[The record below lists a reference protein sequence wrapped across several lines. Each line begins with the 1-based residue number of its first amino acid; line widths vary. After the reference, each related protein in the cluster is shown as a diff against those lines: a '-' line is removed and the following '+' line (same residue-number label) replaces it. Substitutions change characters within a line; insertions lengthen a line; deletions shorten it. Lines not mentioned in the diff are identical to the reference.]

1 MMTKKLLLLFC
12 CLVWISSVN
21 AQYDGTNIL
30 TFLSAVPDNLENR
43 ESLISYVD
51 YRAMEAA
58 REGAATYQTWD
69 EFMDSEEMIEE
80 GLFMAA
86 LTGISSGPDFVSRMF
101 GGGEL
106 WEETVGFDFFDIDR
120 ALSFGTL
127 PTHADVLGGE
137 FDTEAIATA
146 FTARD
151 FTSESLGE
159 FDLWCSAD
167 GCDKGVE
174 IDVQNRN
181 AGNPFGGDLGRRQP
195 LLVSEN
201 LLISSSAFPVLIL
214 AEDAVS
220 DNVDSL
226 ADNPTYIAAVNS
238 INPDNIIIQATFVY
252 FTQIVPNIGLDI
264 TDTDVD
270 IAVLEQQMSELRDMP
285 QYEMLMFADT
295 ATDTEQVAYVT
306 LVYFALEDAESAV
319 EIVPERFATMDSYSI
334 GRPIHEIFEERGVNE
349 IVSTAVMDEE
359 NDRAL
364 AVFEFHAD
372 LASSDEEDLG
382 PLGFPSSSMVY
393 RLMVNM
399 LFQRD
404 TDWLVAGIGDS

>member
-1 MMTKKLLLLFC
+1 MTKKLLLLFC
-12 CLVWISSVN
+12 CLVWVSSVN
-21 AQYDGTNIL
+21 AQYDGTNIIEL
-30 TFLSAVPDNLENR
+30 LSAVPDNLENR

-51 YRAMEAA
+51 YRAMETA
-58 REGAATYQTWD
+58 RDGAATYETWD
-69 EFMDSEEMIEE
+69 EFMDSDETIEE
-80 GLFMAA
+80 GIFMAA
-86 LTGISSGPDFVSRMF
+86 LLGITSGPDFVSRMF
-101 GGGEL
+101 GGGDL
-106 WEETVGFDFFDIDR
+106 WEETIGFDFFDIDR
-120 ALSFGTL
+120 ALSFGTI
-127 PTHADVLGGE
+127 PSHADVLAGE

-159 FDLWCSAD
+159 FDLWCGAD
-167 GCDKGVE
+167 GCDKGMD

-181 AGNPFGGDLGRRQP
+181 LGNPFGGDLGRRQP
-195 LLVSEN
+195 LFVSEN

-220 DNVDSL
+220 NKVDSL
-226 ADNPTYIAAVNS
+226 GDNPTYIAAVNG

-264 TDTDVD
+264 ITDTDVD
-270 IAVLEQQMSELRDMP
+270 IEAIQQQMTELRDMP

-306 LVYFALEDAESAV
+306 LVYFSLEDAESAV
-319 EIVPERFATMDSYSI
+319 ETVPERFATMDSYAI
-334 GRPIHEIFEERGVNE
+334 RRPIHELFEERGVTE
-349 IVSTAVMDEE
+349 IVSTAVMDAE

-364 AVFEFHAD
+364 AIFEFHAPI
-372 LASSDEEDLG
+372 ASSDEDDLG
-382 PLGFPSSSMVY
+382 PTGFMASSMVY
-393 RLMVNM
+393 RLLVQM

-404 TDWLVAGIGDS
+404 TDWLVAGFGGS